1 MVELSGWLL
10 DIYPNP
16 QHGHLTLWLV
26 GDDGERHCLH
36 HAFPVVFYAGGP
48 PHRLHDLGVFLTR
61 RFPNQV
67 KLARAQLK
75 VLLEDVDPVEVAP
88 VGVGLRPTPP
98 PSPPKTVM
106 RIQVDRAAAFPRI
119 FHAIERPFVDL
130 DFYDTDIRLQTRY
143 AARYNVFPLIRCRVS
158 ADCVGGSETD
168 WMGGCRGECRGGS
181 QTRPSARPWVHEIEA
196 LGSRWDIDAQAPPLR
211 VLAIAPNTD
220 PFHAHPLNLKIAYEG
235 AAWQVPLGLEPLL
248 VNILAD
254 VLNDYDPDILLTS
267 HGDAW
272 LLPYLAHLARRHGVH
287 LPLNRDPALGL
298 ARRPGGVHH
307 TYGQVVRRGP
317 QSLLH
322 GRLHLDLRNTLSI
335 GEMTLEGILE
345 TARVGGL
352 PVQTAARTSPGA
364 TLTSMKMITYLRR
377 GIMIPNFKQ
386 QTEDEKD
393 ILALTQ
399 SDKGGLIF
407 APVIGL
413 HPDVIEVDF
422 TSMFPW
428 IARLYDI
435 SPETLHQPHLVERD
449 PRKGVPEAPGEPG
462 MLGETL
468 APLLEK
474 RQYYKDSVAEMGPN
488 DPRYTLYKSR
498 LGAHKSIG
506 VVAYGRTKFRKETDG
521 KVEVH
526 ESITDFARKSL
537 VLAKLAAESLGYRFL
552 HGYVDAL
559 YLQKP
564 GGASAGEIQTL
575 LEAITQRTGL
585 PIVLEGQYRW
595 MAFLP
600 SKRKPRVPAANRF
613 FGVGLNGEIKVRGLA
628 SRRGDMPRLVARA
641 ENEILAILA
650 RAPTVEAL
658 SECMPEV
665 VALLRGRIQ
674 DLRAGRV
681 KMPDLV
687 ITQKL
692 SKSPDEYRVQTA
704 TVRAARQLH
713 AAGKPARIADHVRY
727 IYVRGEGRVRAWDLP
742 DPPDPKTVDLP
753 RYAALLLRAAH
764 MILQMLGVTEGMLR
778 DWVYSDEGMPMQLQ
792 LPRVAV
798 EHPLTEQG
806 IWVRNVPAYFKHI
819 YPYLMK

>member
-67 KLARAQLK
+67 KLARAHLK
-75 VLLEDVDPVEVAP
+75 VLLEDVDPV
-88 VGVGLRPTPP
+88 GLGLGPTSL

-106 RIQVDRAAAFPRI
+106 QIQVERAAAFPCI
-119 FHAIERPFVDL
+119 FHAIERIFVDL

-158 ADCVGGSETD
+158 ADHTGGSD
-168 WMGGCRGECRGGS
+168 LMGGS
-181 QTRPSARPWVHEIEA
+181 HTRPYWVREIEA
-196 LGSRWDIDAQAPPLR
+196 LESRWDIDTQAPPLR

-235 AAWQVPLGLEPLL
+235 VAWQVPLGLEPLL
-248 VNILAD
+248 AKILAD
-254 VLNDYDPDILLTS
+254 ILNEYDPDILLTS

-272 LLPYLAHLARRHGVH
+272 LLPYLVHLARRHGVH

-298 ARRPGGVHH
+298 TRRPGGVHH

-399 SDKGGLIF
+399 ADKGGLIF

-435 SPETLHQPHLVERD
+435 SPETLRQPHLVERD
-449 PRKGVPEAPGEPG
+449 PRKGVPEAPQEPG

-474 RQYYKDSVAEMGPN
+474 RQYYKDSVAEMDPS

-564 GGASAGEIQTL
+564 GGASAGEIQAL
-575 LEAITQRTGL
+575 LDAITQRTGL

-613 FGVGLNGEIKVRGLA
+613 FGVDLNGEIKVRGLA
-628 SRRGDMPRLVARA
+628 SRRGDMPRLVART
-641 ENEILAILA
+641 EHEILAVLA
-650 RAPTVEAL
+650 RAPTADTL
-658 SECMPEV
+658 PECLPEV

-674 DLRAGRV
+674 DLHAGSV

-713 AAGKPARIADHVRY
+713 AAGKPARIADHIRY
-727 IYVRGEGRVRAWDLP
+727 IYVCGEGRVRAWDLP
-742 DPPDPKTVDLP
+742 DPPDPKTIDLP
-753 RYAALLLRAAH
+753 RYGALLLRAAH

-792 LPRVAV
+792 LPVVALGY
-798 EHPLTEQG
+798 PLPEEG
-806 IWVRNVPAYFKHI
+806 MLVGVF
-819 YPYLMK
+819 

>member
-16 QHGHLTLWLV
+16 NHGYLTLWLI

-36 HAFPVVFYAGGP
+36 HTFPVVFYAGGP
-48 PHRLHDLGVFLTR
+48 SYRLRELGIFLKK
-61 RFPNQV
+61 RFSDRV
-67 KLARAQLK
+67 KLARAQRR
-75 VLLEDVDPVEVAP
+75 VLLEPEP
-88 VGVGLRPTPP
+88 L
-98 PSPPKTVM
+98 TVM
-106 RIQVDRAAAFPRI
+106 EIRVEQAALFPRL
-119 FHAIERPFVDL
+119 FSMIERPFVDL
-130 DFYDTDIRLQTRY
+130 DFYDNDIRLQSRY
-143 AARYNVFPLIRCRVS
+143 AARYDVFPMTRCRVT
-158 ADCVGGSETD
+158 ADCTGGPDGAVGSD
-168 WMGGCRGECRGGS
+168 LMGGS
-181 QTRPSARPWVHEIEA
+181 QTRPYPLWVREIEP
-196 LGSRWDIDAQAPPLR
+196 LESRWEADPQAPPLR
-211 VLAIAPNTD
+211 VLALAPNSD
-220 PFHAHPLNLKIAYEG
+220 PFHAHPKNLHIAYAG
-235 AAWQVPLGLEPLL
+235 MAWQVPLRLEPLL
-248 VNILAD
+248 LEILGD
-254 VLNDYDPDILLTS
+254 VLGDYDPDIIVST

-272 LLPYLAHLARRHGVH
+272 LLPYLEHLARRRRAH
-287 LPLNRDPALGL
+287 LPLSRDPDLGVT
-298 ARRPGGVHH
+298 RRGGGVHH

-322 GRLHLDLRNTLSI
+322 GRLHIDLRNTLSI

-377 GIMIPNFKQ
+377 EIMIPNFKQ

-393 ILALTQ
+393 IVALVQ
-399 SDKGGLIF
+399 ADKGGLIF

-435 SPETLHQPHLVERD
+435 SPETLHQPHLAARD
-449 PRKGVPEAPGEPG
+449 PRWGAPGAPEKPG

-474 RQYYKDSVAEMGPN
+474 RQHYKEAVAGM
-488 DPRYTLYKSR
+488 DPADPHYARYKAR

-537 VLAKLAAESLGYRFL
+537 VLAKMAAESLGYRFL

-564 GGASAGEIQTL
+564 GGASAAEIQAL
-575 LEAITQRTGL
+575 LDEITRRTGL
-585 PIVLEGQYRW
+585 PIILEGQYRW

-600 SKRKPRVPAANRF
+600 SKRKPSVPAANRF
-613 FGVGLNGEIKVRGLA
+613 FGVDLHGELKVRGLA
-628 SRRGDMPRLVARA
+628 SRRGDMPRLVAQT
-641 ENEILAILA
+641 ESEILAILA
-650 RAPTVEAL
+650 RTPTAEAL
-658 SECMPEV
+658 PERIPEI
-665 VALLRGRIQ
+665 VALLRGRIM

-681 KMPDLV
+681 RLADLV
-687 ITQKL
+687 IVQKL
-692 SKSPDEYRVQTA
+692 TKSPEDYHVQTA
-704 TVRAARQLH
+704 TVRAAKQLH
-713 AAGKPARIADHVRY
+713 AAGKAARIADYVRY
-727 IYVRGEGRVRAWDLP
+727 LYVRGAQRVRAWDLP
-742 DPPDPKTVDLP
+742 EPPDLQTIDLP
-753 RYAALLLRAAH
+753 RYEDLLLRAAH
-764 MILQMLGVTEGMLR
+764 MILQMLDVTEGMLH
-778 DWVYSDEGMPMQLQ
+778 DWVLGDEGMLVQLQ
-792 LPRVAV
+792 LPA
-798 EHPLTEQG
+798 QG
-806 IWVRNVPAYFKHI
+806 IMDGSRMLRLPSTSRSDLLD
-819 YPYLMK
+819 YPLSLP